1 LDPCYAY
8 LNAVL
13 DDNPSVTALAL
24 DNVKPHA
31 GSTAVSLYEV
41 ATGPVPAGQ
50 RDIQQRAVVTAMPAG
65 SVPSLNTGYDGS
77 GALVIQFFA

>member
-1 LDPCYAY
+1 MDSRYAY
-8 LNAVL
+8 LNSIL
-13 DDNPSVTALAL
+13 DANPSVTALAL

-50 RDIQQRAVVTAMPAG
+50 QDLQARAVISAMPDG
-65 SVPSLNTGYDGS
+65 SVPSLNVGYDGG
-77 GALVIQFFA
+77 GALIIQFFA

>member
-1 LDPCYAY
+1 MDPRYTY

-13 DDNPSVTALAL
+13 NDNPTVTALSL
-24 DNVKPHA
+24 DAVKPA
-31 GSTAVSLYEV
+31 GGGTSLYEV
-41 ATGPVPAGQ
+41 ATGPVPAGEQ
-50 RDIQQRAVVTAMPAG
+50 DIQQRAVVTAMPAG